1 MLKTINSFGHYVL
14 SAEKGKTLFDGETY
28 TKVFISHADI
38 DETVWTEVEDSAVPA
53 VEEITDTEA
62 LAILSG
68 GGV

>member
-1 MLKTINSFGHYVL
+1 MLKTINSFGHSVL

-28 TKVFISHADI
+28 TKTFISYADI